1 MPSEIEAP
9 ARPKAILVD
18 QGTEFVSRGTFERA
32 FLSLD
37 DARQKCEVNVKA
49 IAASDLTT
57 PISNKPRSTG
67 QRHPPALTGTSW
79 K

>member
-32 FLSLD
+32 LVLSLD
-37 DARQKCEVNVKA
+37 DARQKCEV
-49 IAASDLTT
+49 
-57 PISNKPRSTG
+57 
-67 QRHPPALTGTSW
+67 
-79 K
+79 